1 MKILVYGVGAI
12 GSLMVHFF
20 LSFWKSEDTR
30 NGGYARIQR
39 LSVSYQ
45 TVMYRLAAGSAC
57 VSGGRSFC
65 QPDSITDHNMLKNV
79 LARIYRKG
87 TNMDY
92 NNIGISGEYDRDRVR
107 HLLKIGIFSAI
118 LVLIGDMLL
127 GWGTTD
133 ETLSGMEQ
141 YFSRYIGVSNARIFW
156 SALLGMIGIPTECL
170 CYFAIYRMI
179 APGSPKYAHIYRSG
193 IFGMLIFGA
202 FVHVMCCA
210 VIWHFKSHL
219 IYNAET
225 AGYEMQTA
233 TDITMSFAGAFLLPA
248 ATQPLSST

>member
-1 MKILVYGVGAI
+1 
-12 GSLMVHFF
+12 
-20 LSFWKSEDTR
+20 
-30 NGGYARIQR
+30 
-39 LSVSYQ
+39 
-45 TVMYRLAAGSAC
+45 
-57 VSGGRSFC
+57 
-65 QPDSITDHNMLKNV
+65 
-79 LARIYRKG
+79 
-87 TNMDY
+87 MDY
-92 NNIGISGEYDRDRVR
+92 NNIGISGEYDRDRVS

-118 LVLIGDMLL
+118 LVLIGDMIL
-127 GWGTTD
+127 GWGTAD
-133 ETLSGMEQ
+133 ETFSGMEQ

-179 APGSPKYAHIYRSG
+179 APRSPKYAHIYRSG

-233 TDITMSFAGAFLLPA
+233 IESTMSFAGAFLLPA
-248 ATQPLSST
+248 SIILFVFMMILAVTQITAFSKGLTQYPRWCLIFNILFGIADIIIMRLCGNQPWAYALSTGWISIGNLWTFGGLLLISKKKNNRDTR